1 MTVPPTRDELLEL
14 AELDALGALD
24 PAEQARFE
32 RGLRESSP
40 ALRAELHAIQ
50 DAAVLDPIGLCDE
63 EPEAGLKYKVMARI
77 ADAVTES
84 ESQLAPIASIGRPV
98 APQRPVPVA
107 APIGAP
113 AAIAPAA
120 LIAPAVSAPLAPVAS
135 AAAARDADVL
145 QRVTQAAEQTELE
158 RLRSMLD
165 RARSHG
171 YMLRAA
177 CIALAS
183 CLVVAGYALARQD
196 SYTQRVTLAAIS
208 ASSRDDLKAL
218 LGPTIEPFLRDGV
231 PVTAL
236 SGAAAASTGGVIVWG
251 DPVTGNAFLAMVG
264 LDASRSFEMVARD
277 SAKGSEARVIKSGI
291 KAHGPL
297 SGMLLQGVGNLTG
310 LIIELRDPNT
320 GTVLYRGR
328 LP

>member
-14 AELDALGALD
+14 AELDALGALE

-32 RGLRESSP
+32 RGLRDASP

-84 ESQLAPIASIGRPV
+84 ESELAPIASIGRPAPAQRPAPIV
-98 APQRPVPVA
+98 APIVAPAALNAPV
-107 APIGAP
+107 AP
-113 AAIAPAA
+113 AAIAPV
-120 LIAPAVSAPLAPVAS
+120 APAPAS
-135 AAAARDADVL
+135 RDADVL
-145 QRVTQAAEQTELE
+145 ERVTQAAEQSELE

-183 CLVVAGYALARQD
+183 CLVVAGYALLRQD
-196 SYTQRVTLAAIS
+196 GYAKQVTLAAIS
-208 ASSRDDLKAL
+208 ASSREDLKAL
-218 LGPTIEPFLRDGV
+218 LGPSVEPFLRDGV
-231 PVTAL
+231 PATAL
-236 SGAAAASTGGVIVWG
+236 TGAAPASTGGVVLWF
-251 DPVTGNAFLAMVG
+251 DPSTGNAFLAMVG
-264 LDASRSFEMVARD
+264 LDASRTFELVARD
-277 SAKGSEARVIKSGI
+277 AAQGSEASVVASGV

-297 SGMLLQGVGNLTG
+297 SGMLLERVTDLPGRV
-310 LIIELRDPNT
+310 IELRDPNT
-320 GTVLYRGR
+320 GTVLYRGQLR
-328 LP
+328 

>member
-14 AELDALGALD
+14 AELDALGALE

-32 RGLRESSP
+32 RGLRDASP

-84 ESQLAPIASIGRPV
+84 ESELAPIASIGRPPAAQRPAPIV
-98 APQRPVPVA
+98 APIIAPAALNAPV
-107 APIGAP
+107 AP
-113 AAIAPAA
+113 AAIAPV
-120 LIAPAVSAPLAPVAS
+120 APAPAS
-135 AAAARDADVL
+135 RDADVL
-145 QRVTQAAEQTELE
+145 ERVTQAAEQSELE

-196 SYTQRVTLAAIS
+196 GYAKQVTLAAIS
-208 ASSRDDLKAL
+208 ASSREDLKAL
-218 LGPTIEPFLRDGV
+218 LGPSVEPFLRDGV
-231 PVTAL
+231 PATAL
-236 SGAAAASTGGVIVWG
+236 TGAAPASTGGVVLWF
-251 DPVTGNAFLAMVG
+251 DPSTGNAFLAMVG
-264 LDASRSFEMVARD
+264 LDASRTFELVARD
-277 SAKGSEARVIKSGI
+277 AAQGSEASVVASGV

-297 SGMLLQGVGNLTG
+297 SGMLLERVTDLPGRV
-310 LIIELRDPNT
+310 IELRDPNT
-320 GTVLYRGR
+320 GTVLYRGQLR
-328 LP
+328 

>member
-14 AELDALGALD
+14 AELDALGALE

-32 RGLRESSP
+32 RGLRDASP
-40 ALRAELHAIQ
+40 ALRAELHSIQ

-84 ESQLAPIASIGRPV
+84 ESELAPIASIGRPV
-98 APQRPVPVA
+98 APQRPASIVA
-107 APIGAP
+107 P
-113 AAIAPAA
+113 IAPAA
-120 LIAPAVSAPLAPVAS
+120 TALAAPIAPAPIAPVAS
-135 AAAARDADVL
+135 VAASRDADVL
-145 QRVTQAAEQTELE
+145 ERVTQAAEQSELE

-165 RARSHG
+165 RARGHG

-183 CLVVAGYALARQD
+183 CLVVAGYALVRQD

-208 ASSRDDLKAL
+208 ASSREDLKAL

-231 PVTAL
+231 PATAL
-236 SGAAAASTGGVIVWG
+236 SGAAPASTGGVVMWS
-251 DPVTGNAFLAMVG
+251 DPSTGKAFLAMVG
-264 LDASRSFEMVARD
+264 LDASRTFELVARD
-277 SAKGSEARVIKSGI
+277 AAQGSAASVVASGV

-297 SGMLLQGVGNLTG
+297 SGMLLEGVGILTG
-310 LIIELRDPNT
+310 LTIELRDPNT
-320 GTVLYRGR
+320 GTVLYRGQLR
-328 LP
+328 

>member
-14 AELDALGALD
+14 AELDALGALE

-32 RGLRESSP
+32 RGLREASP

-84 ESQLAPIASIGRPV
+84 DSELAPIASIGRPAATQRPAPVV
-98 APQRPVPVA
+98 APFV
-107 APIGAP
+107 APIV
-113 AAIAPAA
+113 APAA
-120 LIAPAVSAPLAPVAS
+120 LTAPVALAAIAPVAS
-135 AAAARDADVL
+135 APASRDADVL
-145 QRVTQAAEQTELE
+145 ERVTQAAEQSELE

>member
-14 AELDALGALD
+14 AELDALGALE

-32 RGLRESSP
+32 RGLREASP

-50 DAAVLDPIGLCDE
+50 DAAVLDPIGLCGE

-84 ESQLAPIASIGRPV
+84 DSELAPIASIGRPAATQRPAPIV
-98 APQRPVPVA
+98 APFV
-107 APIGAP
+107 APIVAPAALNAPVAP
-113 AAIAPAA
+113 AAIAPVAA
-120 LIAPAVSAPLAPVAS
+120 V
-135 AAAARDADVL
+135 AAARDADVL
-145 QRVTQAAEQTELE
+145 ERVTQAAEQSELE
-158 RLRSMLD
+158 RLRAMLD

-183 CLVVAGYALARQD
+183 CLVVAGYALVRQD
-196 SYTQRVTLAAIS
+196 SYAKQVTLLAIS
-208 ASSRDDLKAL
+208 QSSREDLKAL

-231 PVTAL
+231 PATAL
-236 SGAAAASTGGVIVWG
+236 TGAAPASTGGVVLWF
-251 DPVTGNAFLAMVG
+251 DPTTGKAFLAMVG
-264 LDASRSFEMVARD
+264 LDASRTFELVARD
-277 SAKGSEARVIKSGI
+277 AAQGSEASVVASGV

-297 SGMLLQGVGNLTG
+297 SGMLLEGVGNLTG
-310 LIIELRDPNT
+310 LVIELRDPNT

>member
-24 PAEQARFE
+24 TVEQARFE
-32 RGLRESSP
+32 RGLRDASP

-84 ESQLAPIASIGRPV
+84 ESELAPIASIGRPSA
-98 APQRPVPVA
+98 APRPATIA
-107 APIGAP
+107 APIASPIVAP
-113 AAIAPAA
+113 APLAPAA
-120 LIAPAVSAPLAPVAS
+120 LAAPLAPAAS

-145 QRVTQAAEQTELE
+145 ERVTQAAGQTELE
-158 RLRSMLD
+158 RLRAMLD
-165 RARSHG
+165 RARTHG

-183 CLVVAGYALARQD
+183 CLVVAGYALARQV
-196 SYTQRVTLAAIS
+196 SLSEKVTLAAIS
-208 ASSRDDLKAL
+208 VSSREELKAV

-231 PVTAL
+231 PSAAL
-236 SGAAAASTGGVIVWG
+236 AGTGPSSTGGVIFWY
-251 DPVTGNAFLAMVG
+251 DPATSNAFIVMAGV
-264 LDASRSFEMVARD
+264 DSSRTFEVSVSDPSLD
-277 SAKGSEARVIKSGI
+277 SARTALVRDLIS
-291 KAHGPL
+291 HGPL
-297 SGMLLQGVGNLTG
+297 GGRLLQSVPDLRGMM
-310 LIIELRDPNT
+310 IELRDPNT
-320 GTVLYRGR
+320 GTVLYRGQIR
-328 LP
+328 

>member
-24 PAEQARFE
+24 TVEQARFE
-32 RGLRESSP
+32 RGLRDASP

-84 ESQLAPIASIGRPV
+84 ESELAPIASIGRP
-98 APQRPVPVA
+98 AAAQRPATIA
-107 APIGAP
+107 APIASPIVAP
-113 AAIAPAA
+113 APLAPAA
-120 LIAPAVSAPLAPVAS
+120 LAAPLAPAAS

-145 QRVTQAAEQTELE
+145 QRVAEAATQTELE
-158 RLRSMLD
+158 RLRAMLD
-165 RARSHG
+165 RSRSHG

-183 CLVVAGYALARQD
+183 CLVVAGYALARQV
-196 SYTQRVTLAAIS
+196 SLSEKVTLAAIS
-208 ASSRDDLKAL
+208 ASSREELKAL

-231 PVTAL
+231 PSAAL
-236 SGAAAASTGGVIVWG
+236 AGTGPSSTGGVIFWY
-251 DPVTGNAFLAMVG
+251 DPATSNAFIVMAGV
-264 LDASRSFEMVARD
+264 DSSRTFEVSVSDPSLD
-277 SAKGSEARVIKSGI
+277 SARTALVRDLIS
-291 KAHGPL
+291 HGPL
-297 SGMLLQGVGNLTG
+297 GGRLLQSVPDLRGMM
-310 LIIELRDPNT
+310 IELRDPNT
-320 GTVLYRGR
+320 GTVLYRGQIR
-328 LP
+328 